1 MGQFESGEK
10 EVAVRSS
17 GGGGEGGG
25 GAVSFGPNG
34 SVTSTS
40 EHKECDGKKGAL
52 CLLSVELQAKSWSVL
67 HPSPSLI
74 LRFQEWSFEEPELLE
89 SVDPPKKL
97 KTEKRGCGSQP

>member
-34 SVTSTS
+34 SVTN
-40 EHKECDGKKGAL
+40 K
-52 CLLSVELQAKSWSVL
+52 
-67 HPSPSLI
+67 
-74 LRFQEWSFEEPELLE
+74 
-89 SVDPPKKL
+89 
-97 KTEKRGCGSQP
+97 